1 MRTFFV
7 FLSVGLLGFLFSV
20 DTCAADRVYNVSDF
34 GLKANVKKDA
44 SHVLRKVLDRIRK
57 DYREGDKIVLQFPV
71 GQYHFYEKNATI
83 REYYISNHDQTNP
96 KKVGIAIEEMR
107 DFTLDGQGSEFIF
120 HGRMLPISLLR
131 SENCVLKNFSI
142 DFENPHI
149 TQIQIIDNSPENGT
163 TYEVAPWVDYRVSK
177 DSVFETL
184 GDGWMLRPS
193 SGIAFEAKS
202 RHIVYNTSDLH
213 YPNKEVVQVAPRRL
227 NIKSWKDT
235 RLVPGTVIAL
245 RTYFR
250 PAPGIFLSHDTDTRL
265 LNVKVHYAEG
275 MGLLAQ
281 LCENITLDGFS
292 VCLKGNDDPRY
303 FTTQADATHFSG
315 CKGKII
321 SRNGL

>member
-1 MRTFFV
+1 MILDKKSDWFSRVMYKKYIFVSEYIVKLKTRVMLNAMRTFFV

-20 DTCAADRVYNVSDF
+20 DICAADRVYNVSDF

-44 SHVLRKVLDRIRK
+44 SPVLRKVLDRIRK
-57 DYREGDKIVLQFPV
+57 DYREGDKIVLQFPA

-213 YPNKEVVQVAPRRL
+213 
-227 NIKSWKDT
+227 
-235 RLVPGTVIAL
+235 
-245 RTYFR
+245 
-250 PAPGIFLSHDTDTRL
+250 
-265 LNVKVHYAEG
+265 
-275 MGLLAQ
+275 
-281 LCENITLDGFS
+281 
-292 VCLKGNDDPRY
+292 
-303 FTTQADATHFSG
+303 
-315 CKGKII
+315 
-321 SRNGL
+321 

>member
-1 MRTFFV
+1 MILDKKSDWFSRVMYKKYIFVSEYIVKLKTRVMLNAMRTFFV

-131 SENCVLKNFSI
+131 S
-142 DFENPHI
+142 
-149 TQIQIIDNSPENGT
+149 
-163 TYEVAPWVDYRVSK
+163 
-177 DSVFETL
+177 
-184 GDGWMLRPS
+184 
-193 SGIAFEAKS
+193 
-202 RHIVYNTSDLH
+202 
-213 YPNKEVVQVAPRRL
+213 
-227 NIKSWKDT
+227 
-235 RLVPGTVIAL
+235 
-245 RTYFR
+245 
-250 PAPGIFLSHDTDTRL
+250 
-265 LNVKVHYAEG
+265 
-275 MGLLAQ
+275 
-281 LCENITLDGFS
+281 
-292 VCLKGNDDPRY
+292 
-303 FTTQADATHFSG
+303 
-315 CKGKII
+315 
-321 SRNGL
+321 